1 MLSKAD
7 IDQLEG
13 YLCKAT
19 LQELPNV
26 LMKVLPLLF
35 AELRTMQSALDAQ
48 AENFFDGWLQRDD
61 GRGRGASVGTGVAGA
76 GLPRGQ
82 EADAGPQ
89 APRTAEPIHPVPP
102 VSQERVDEASAG
114 RSGRADQVGSR
125 PVDNARMVNPVG
137 GEVRQQEGDRPVDGS
152 QPDVAVKKRRGRPS
166 KRSSV
171 LDGALGIEPITHG
184 GE

>member
-13 YLCKAT
+13 YLCRAT
-19 LQELPNV
+19 LNELPNV

-48 AENFFDGWLQRDD
+48 AENFFDGLLPRDD
-61 GRGRGASVGTGVAGA
+61 GRGRGASVGTGVTGP
-76 GLPRGQ
+76 GFSGGQ
-82 EADAGPQ
+82 EADARPQ
-89 APRTAEPIHPVPP
+89 AARTAEPVHPVPA
-102 VSQERVDEASAG
+102 VSQERADAASAG
-114 RSGRADQVGSR
+114 RSGRADQVG
-125 PVDNARMVNPVG
+125 PGAMVNPRMVNEVG

-152 QPDVAVKKRRGRPS
+152 QPDASVRKRRGRPPKKS
-166 KRSSV
+166 AV
-171 LDGALGIEPITHG
+171 LDGVLGIEPHG